1 MKDKVV
7 SHRRFLQ
14 KMERDLDR
22 DFSSGEYSS
31 FISKFKMYSEQQ
43 VPDISFMEKF
53 YESLSNEG
61 RHDEVMEYALLQMNE
76 GVGNYDVHMHHL
88 LKSLLKQERYYE
100 VIEFSD
106 HLMEEDIPQ
115 RFRIDV
121 AAFRHEAKRAMDEK
135 VAQMRGPEVE
145 TRAVSISEFERMPAF
160 EKMEFL
166 RALIENLDVHHK
178 DMMRKAVPAERDYTC
193 LTFMLLY
200 LRAIED
206 EEPISVLKMEQEIQV
221 VPAELPELEE
231 SPLFN
236 GVRRL
241 VMEEVENRM
250 PEFREAAEGML
261 MSHGVYCYPVFPPFD
276 DEALYLGYMSE
287 LYGMLNLDH
296 DLKADE
302 TVIEWI
308 HQVERSMA

>member
-1 MKDKVV
+1 
-7 SHRRFLQ
+7 
-14 KMERDLDR
+14 MERDLDH
-22 DFSSGEYSS
+22 DFSNGEYST
-31 FISKFKMYSEQQ
+31 FISKFKMYAEQQ

-53 YESLSNEG
+53 YESLSNED

-88 LKSLLKQERYYE
+88 LKSLLKQERYFE

-121 AAFRHEAKRAMDEK
+121 AAFRHEAKRAMDK
-135 VAQMRGPEVE
+135 KMAQVNEPETEARV
-145 TRAVSISEFERMPAF
+145 VSISEFEQMPDF

-166 RALIENLDVHHK
+166 RGLIESLDVYNK
-178 DMMRKAVPAERDYTC
+178 DMIRKAVPAEHNYTC

-206 EEPISVLKMEQEIQV
+206 QEPINVLKIGQEIEV

-236 GVRRL
+236 NVRQL
-241 VMEEVENRM
+241 VMEEVENRI
-250 PEFREAAEGML
+250 PEFRDAAEGML
-261 MSHGVYCYPVFPPFD
+261 MSHAVHCYPVFPSFD
-276 DEALYLGYMSE
+276 DEALYRGYMSE
-287 LYGMLNLDH
+287 LYDMLNLDH
-296 DLKADE
+296 DLETDE
-302 TVIEWI
+302 AVIDWI
-308 HQVERSMA
+308 RQVEQSMA